1 MKKKTTNKLA
11 LVVVALL
18 IVAVI
23 AGIIIKGM
31 HSDSK
36 TVSSVDDLSGATIGV
51 QLGTTGDIY
60 VSDYEGDDAGTKI
73 ERYNKG
79 TDAVQALLHPF
90 QGVVGD
96 DDDQDLRHGN
106 SAGKSVSASAA

>member
-36 TVSSVDDLSGATIGV
+36 LYH
-51 QLGTTGDIY
+51 L
-60 VSDYEGDDAGTKI
+60 
-73 ERYNKG
+73 
-79 TDAVQALLHPF
+79 
-90 QGVVGD
+90 
-96 DDDQDLRHGN
+96 
-106 SAGKSVSASAA
+106 